1 MTLDE
6 LMHLQ
11 QEFDSKHKSKFPWN
25 CEITDDNLEMLEFL
39 LVSLLGELG
48 EVSNIVKKVV
58 RGDFL
63 LEDKKAEI
71 AEEMADMFI
80 YMMKLSYQMGIDL
93 ESACLEKIKKNQERF
108 EHYEKNTDEE
118 K

>member
-1 MTLDE
+1 MDREKLIANIMRE
-6 LMHLQ
+6 
-11 QEFDSKHKSKFPWN
+11 
-25 CEITDDNLEMLEFL
+25 CEQD
-39 LVSLLGELG
+39 GEP
-48 EVSNIVKKVV
+48 VT
-58 RGDFL
+58 R
-63 LEDKKAEI
+63 AE